1 MGLITGSLKAHWMI
15 EGYQLEKMDL
25 LGALSYQVLYSNV
38 KLFLNKILKNE
49 KMKKG
54 SKGF

>member
-38 KLFLNKILKNE
+38 KLFLNKIFKNE